1 MAEKS
6 RVRENERR
14 NRMRRIKKL
23 FAGVVLFMLA
33 MAFSVT
39 ASAASYP
46 NAPTFTTAQISKNG
60 YISLGWNAVNGA
72 NGYRVKFLDYSR
84 KKVTTKNLAGKYK
97 TSYAGYLDSNAV
109 YRLTVSAYKVK
120 NGKKYYGNERGGYI
134 AAARKNYATNSTS
147 TAITVNWTRMKGVS
161 GYRVYRSYSAN
172 SGYSLLKTLPASATS
187 IRLTG
192 LTATR
197 RYIAIIPYKT
207 VKGVK
212 YNLPYDVFSVYRKYY

>member
-1 MAEKS
+1 
-6 RVRENERR
+6 
-14 NRMRRIKKL
+14 MRKIKKL

-46 NAPTFTTAQISKNG
+46 TAPTFTTAQLSKNG

-84 KKVTTKNLAGKYK
+84 KKVTTKNLAGKYN

-134 AAARKNYATNSTS
+134 AAARKYYATNSTS

-172 SGYSLLKTLPASATS
+172 SGYRLLKTLPASATS

-207 VKGVK
+207 VNGVK
-212 YNLPYDVFSVYRKYY
+212 YNLPYDAFAVYRKYY

>member
-1 MAEKS
+1 MAATGDYVKK
-6 RVRENERR
+6 ENT
-14 NRMRRIKKL
+14 MRRIKKL
-23 FAGVVLFMLA
+23 FAGVVLFMMA

-46 NAPTFTTAQISKNG
+46 TAPNFTRAQIGKNG
-60 YISLGWNAVNGA
+60 YISLAWTSINGA
-72 NGYRVKFLDYSR
+72 NGYRLKFLDYSR

-120 NGKKYYGNERGGYI
+120 NGKKYYGAERGGYV
-134 AAARKNYATNSTS
+134 AAARNYYSSNATS
-147 TAITVNWTRMKGVS
+147 TAITVKWTRLKGVS

-172 SGYSLLKTLPASATS
+172 SGYSLMKTLPSSATS
-187 IRLTG
+187 IRFTG

-207 VKGVK
+207 VNGVK
-212 YNLPYDVFSVYRKYY
+212 YNLPYDVFSIYRRYY

>member
-1 MAEKS
+1 
-6 RVRENERR
+6 
-14 NRMRRIKKL
+14 
-23 FAGVVLFMLA
+23 MLE

-134 AAARKNYATNSTS
+134 AAAR
-147 TAITVNWTRMKGVS
+147 
-161 GYRVYRSYSAN
+161 SA
-172 SGYSLLKTLPASATS
+172 PEQ
-187 IRLTG
+187 R
-192 LTATR
+192 
-197 RYIAIIPYKT
+197 
-207 VKGVK
+207 
-212 YNLPYDVFSVYRKYY
+212 

>member
-46 NAPTFTTAQISKNG
+46 TAPTFTTAQISKNG

-97 TSYAGYLDSNAV
+97 TSYAGYLDNNAV

-207 VKGVK
+207 VNGVK